1 MYNPI
6 VGIYELKRF
15 LGLRDLPKSDHRI
28 ARVLRYFNN
37 DNEEK
42 MVNVD
47 VTPVKFW
54 ENFWCSYS
62 DCVFV
67 DLNEHKHDHTLF
79 LSAEKDSD
87 EMSRMRIDLSYRLK
101 VSDPV
106 KVVESQITD
115 TNSFMRSSLEVLI
128 NDSVRDGAQ
137 ANVDRVEAQLRKSI
151 ATSSAITDVFAMS
164 DLSVNVSY
172 EDRSRYDAQGVFGRL
187 FSDDM
192 KTLLEIA
199 KNSDLD
205 ASEEENLK
213 NLILNGPE

>member
-15 LGLRDLPKSDHRI
+15 MGLKDLPKSDHRI

-42 MVNVD
+42 MVNAD

-67 DLNEHKHDHTLF
+67 DLNEHKHDHTVF
-79 LSAEKDSD
+79 LSTSD
-87 EMSRMRIDLSYRLK
+87 DEDRMSSMRIDLSYRLK

-115 TNSFMRSSLEVLI
+115 TNSYMKESLETLI
-128 NDSVRDGAQ
+128 NASVRYG
-137 ANVDRVEAQLRKSI
+137 DRTDVESVEAQLRKSI
-151 ATSSAITDVFAMS
+151 RTSNVIGEVFTMS
-164 DLSVNVSY
+164 DLSVVISY
-172 EDRSRYDAQGVFGRL
+172 ENRSKFDEQSMFGRL
-187 FSDDM
+187 LSDDM
-192 KTLLEIA
+192 RTLLEIA
-199 KNSDLD
+199 KNSDLEAD
-205 ASEEENLK
+205 EEEGLK